1 MTTRPVGTY
10 LRFLRKQNGLS
21 QKRLA
26 EILGTVSESQ
36 VSRHERSSGLP
47 TILAALAYQ
56 AVFQR
61 PVSEIFPGLYHTVEI
76 GIEERLTELAEKL
89 GSSGVADDSVKQ
101 VYRRSCEPPE
111 RTGSF
116 RIDVALLRE
125 LLNFSARMHC
135 G

>member
-26 EILGTVSESQ
+26 EILGSVSESQ

-47 TILAALAYQ
+47 TILAALAYE

-76 GIEERLTELAEKL
+76 GIEERLNELAQVL
-89 GSSGVADDSVKQ
+89 GDSGTDISLKEFIA
-101 VYRRSCEPPE
+101 RRASRPE
-111 RTGSF
+111 NW
-116 RIDVALLRE
+116 E
-125 LLNFSARMHC
+125 FSD
-135 G
+135 

>member
-21 QKRLA
+21 QRRMA
-26 EILGTVSESQ
+26 EILGFVSESQ

-76 GIEERLTELAEKL
+76 GIEERLTELAQKL
-89 GSSGVADDSVKQ
+89 GTDGVDDTIKEFIAR
-101 VYRRSCEPPE
+101 RRSRPANWE
-111 RTGSF
+111 
-116 RIDVALLRE
+116 
-125 LLNFSARMHC
+125 FSD
-135 G
+135 